1 MSRPEYS
8 FRVFFTHTK
17 DCFIQLP
24 EQFIVNNPEFN
35 EKTASE
41 SVHVFRIIGEPSK
54 YIAWSWHTHKL
65 GADKIGI
72 PSTLANYLQIQE
84 DDTIRIQQLTNV
96 SVCEK
101 VYVRPATVD
110 DSEILEFNQ
119 TSIEEDLLS
128 QVRIVHRNMSFPL
141 YVNNNIVITLNVY
154 QCGSDEND
162 DNVYIINRGTEFI
175 VETRTQFEETKT
187 EKKFHYVKSK
197 LEKLSNIADKIGEY
211 GGSSVESH
219 DDNRFVY
226 VTEDIAS
233 EIGLENGDIV
243 QILHL
248 IFIRKNIVK
257 DEAQQ
262 AAQEEPKN
270 ALEAMKEFEEKK
282 ERRVIYA
289 RAIVLNK
296 SITDNL
302 CYMPTIF
309 VGKHLTWMLGAVE
322 HATVFLR
329 YIEDPMYPNHV
340 HTIYMRP
347 LWNHTL
353 TNDDQFM
360 PLTMDNNP
368 SIIDSLAEWIKQ
380 RKSNSILTVPSLVFG
395 QRNVIELPRFGKVI
409 LSINENI
416 IIPSKSQEDED
427 EIPTFSE
434 FVTKSSV
441 ENMYLLTGDEPTY
454 NVFPIEESIR
464 LEHRHSIYSHIPDLV
479 EITDINEQMEMVLHR
494 LNVEFSPQAIPYKTL
509 LKLSPRSHCNV
520 VISGTV
526 GSGKTYYS
534 KSLARHCNVYT
545 VYISCGSI
553 AGDRVDTLNAKLNSY
568 AQEAMINAPSLI
580 IFDDIETICP
590 LEQDEVF
597 PDINV
602 RVAASTVVEI
612 LNALSTFSTSHE
624 KRVNVIMTC
633 KSLEETHSIIQNSR
647 LFEHNLLLSVP
658 TREQRKKIF
667 KRFLEFVPDPSLMG
681 QEEVFNFSMYHVS
694 EPTLEYIVDKTENY
708 SPVDARNIL
717 EKMINVKLQGMVER
731 GLFHLLDSSMELTI
745 QDFINASKDFIT
757 HSTEGIK
764 LTKSTTSFSD
774 IGGLQEVKNIL
785 TETFIFPTKY
795 ASLFENAPIKL
806 RSGLLIYGPPGC
818 GKTFLASAV
827 AKECSLNFISIKG
840 PELLNKY
847 IGASEQAVR
856 DVFMQAASAKP
867 CIIFFD
873 EFDSI
878 AAQRGHDNTGVT
890 DRVVNQFLCQL
901 DGVESRSGVYVL
913 AATSRPDLIDA
924 ALLRPG
930 RLDKSVCCDIP
941 TEQEREEILQVIS
954 HKQTNITFSEDVSFK
969 ELATLTSNYT
979 GADLQALFF
988 SATLIAF
995 RDHSKQNLDVNAKK
1009 QDNLFSSSENDFFTL
1024 LNTNRSDAKKGKSS
1038 QNSASAAIND
1048 ELSQQ
1053 MKHIQSS
1060 LRKFANQ
1067 EQETK
1072 RVDSLANIVH
1082 VTREHFM
1089 EALSTSRASLSQDD
1103 IDRYDYIYSSF
1114 RGQSDEDYI
1123 NKLLNQQKRVTLA

>member
-1 MSRPEYS
+1 MSQSEYL

-24 EQFIVNNPEFN
+24 EQLIVNNPEFN
-35 EKTASE
+35 EKTSE
-41 SVHVFRIIGEPSK
+41 SVHVFRIIGKSSPQ

-65 GADKIGI
+65 GADNIGI
-72 PSTLANYLQIQE
+72 PSTLANCLQIQE
-84 DDTIRIQQLTNV
+84 DDTLRIQQLTNV
-96 SVCEK
+96 PVCEK
-101 VYVRPATVD
+101 VFVRPATVD

-119 TSIEEDLLS
+119 SSIEEDLLS
-128 QVRIVHRNMSFPL
+128 QVRIVHKNMSFPL
-141 YVNNNIVITLNVY
+141 YVNNNIIITLNVY
-154 QCGSDEND
+154 QCGSNEND

-187 EKKFHYVKSK
+187 EKKFHYVKAK
-197 LEKLSNIADKIGEY
+197 LEKVSSVCDKIDSNGK
-211 GGSSVESH
+211 SFDESH
-219 DDNRFVY
+219 DDDRFVY
-226 VTEDIAS
+226 ITEDIAS

-257 DEAQQ
+257 DDTQQ
-262 AAQEEPKN
+262 QTQEEPKN

-296 SITDNL
+296 SLTENL
-302 CYMPTIF
+302 CYIPTVF
-309 VGKHLTWMLGAVE
+309 AGKHLTWMLGAIE

-329 YIEDPMYPNHV
+329 YIEEPMYPNHA
-340 HTIYMRP
+340 HTIYVRP
-347 LWNHTL
+347 LWNHTF
-353 TNDDQFM
+353 TNEDQIM
-360 PLTMDNNP
+360 SLNMANNP
-368 SIIDSLAEWIKQ
+368 LIIDSFAEWIKQ
-380 RKSNSILTVPSLVFG
+380 RKTSSILTVPSLIFG

-416 IIPSKSQEDED
+416 IIPSKAQEDED

-434 FVTKSSV
+434 FVGKSSV

-454 NVFPIEESIR
+454 NVFPIEEPIR
-464 LEHRHSIYSHIPDLV
+464 LEHRHSIYSHIPDIV
-479 EITDINEQMEMVLHR
+479 EITEINEQMEMMLNR
-494 LNVEFSPQAIPYKTL
+494 LKVEFSSQAIPYKTRL
-509 LKLSPRSHCNV
+509 NLSPRSHCNV
-520 VISGTV
+520 IISGTV
-526 GSGKTYYS
+526 GSGKTYYA

-553 AGDRVDTLNAKLNSY
+553 AGDRVDTLSAKLNSY
-568 AQEAMINAPSLI
+568 AQEAMINSPSII

-602 RVAASTVVEI
+602 RVVASTVIEI
-612 LNALSTFSTSHE
+612 LNALSAFSTSHE
-624 KRVNVIMTC
+624 KRVNVIMAC

-647 LFEHNLLLSVP
+647 LFEHNFLLSVP
-658 TREQRKKIF
+658 NREQRKKIF
-667 KRFLEFVPDPSLMG
+667 KRFLEFVPDPSLIG
-681 QEEVFNFSMYHVS
+681 QEEVFNFSMYHIS
-694 EPTLEYIVDKTENY
+694 EQTLEYIVDKTENY
-708 SPVDARNIL
+708 SPVDVRNIL
-717 EKMINVKLQGMVER
+717 EKMINVKLQGMIER
-731 GLFHLLDSSMELTI
+731 GLFEHLNSNMELTI
-745 QDFINASKDFIT
+745 QDFLNASKDFIT

-774 IGGLQEVKNIL
+774 IGGLKEVKNIL

-827 AKECSLNFISIKG
+827 AKECGLNFISIKG

-930 RLDKSVCCDIP
+930 RLDKSVCCDLP
-941 TEQEREEILQVIS
+941 SEQEREEILQVIS
-954 HKQTNITFSEDVSFK
+954 RKQTNITLSEDVSFK
-969 ELATLTSNYT
+969 ELATLTPNYT

-995 RDHSKQNLDVNAKK
+995 RDHSHQDANAKK
-1009 QDNLFSSSENDFFTL
+1009 KDVLFSNSDNDFFTL
-1024 LNTNRSDAKKGKSS
+1024 LNTNKSDAKKGKTS
-1038 QNSASAAIND
+1038 QNVASVVSD

-1072 RVDSLANIVH
+1072 KIDSHADVVRIN
-1082 VTREHFM
+1082 REHFM
-1089 EALSTSRASLSQDD
+1089 ESLSTSRASLSQDD
-1103 IDRYDYIYSSF
+1103 IDRFDYIYSSF

-1123 NKLLNQQKRVTLA
+1123 KKLLNQQKRVTLA